1 MVSRGF
7 PVTVLATHASHSIR
21 TEAFGNFVIV
31 LFLIAQV
38 LDGAFTYLGLT
49 SFGLSEGNPIIAHYV
64 QQHGVGPSLTVAK
77 ILAVVCSM
85 VLHLLGLHR
94 TLALL
99 TLMYLALAI
108 LPWTYLL
115 FVR

>member
-1 MVSRGF
+1 
-7 PVTVLATHASHSIR
+7 
-21 TEAFGNFVIV
+21 
-31 LFLIAQV
+31 
-38 LDGAFTYLGLT
+38 
-49 SFGLSEGNPIIAHYV
+49 
-64 QQHGVGPSLTVAK
+64 
-77 ILAVVCSM
+77 M

>member
-1 MVSRGF
+1 M
-7 PVTVLATHASHSIR
+7 TVLASPASHSLR
-21 TEAFGNFVIV
+21 TETFGNLVIV

-38 LDGAFTYLGLT
+38 FDGAFTYLGLT
-49 SFGLSEGNPIIAHYV
+49 SFGLSEGNPIIAYYIR
-64 QQHGVGPSLTVAK
+64 QHGVGPSLTVAK
-77 ILAVVCSM
+77 MLSVVCSM
-85 VLHLLGLHR
+85 VLHLLGLHK